1 MTRRNH
7 TNKRKS
13 KSRQENKIFL
23 IVTEDT
29 ESAYN
34 YFQIL
39 KKENRLPTLNI
50 EVKPSKKSAPDQVIS
65 FTKKLA
71 KEKDAELSFCI
82 IDRDTHEHFDK
93 AIADANKT
101 KNLEVIASYPCFEY
115 WIILHHDK
123 DCYKPM
129 NAKEC
134 IRETTNRFKTYE
146 KFMDN
151 QTWSIFYKNELVNNQ
166 NIAIEKAISAEKR
179 CQQNSIENPK
189 TDIYK
194 LFNTEGYPF
203 YKGNKSNSNI

>member
-1 MTRRNH
+1 MARRNH
-7 TNKRKS
+7 ITRRKS

-50 EVKPSKKSAPDQVIS
+50 EIKPSKKPAPDQVVS
-65 FTKKLA
+65 FTKIKA
-71 KEKDAELSFCI
+71 KELGAELSFCI

-93 AIADANKT
+93 AINDANKI

-123 DCYKPM
+123 ACYKTM
-129 NAKEC
+129 TQQEC
-134 IRETTNRFKTYE
+134 QNENKKLFPDYE
-146 KFMDN
+146 KFMD
-151 QTWSIFYKNELVNNQ
+151 TKKWISFYKSKLANNQ
-166 NIAIEKAISAEKR
+166 DTAIEKAISAEKK
-179 CQQNSIENPK
+179 CQESNTENPK

-194 LFNTEGYPF
+194 LFNTKGYPF
-203 YKGNKSNSNI
+203 YKDCK